1 MCTQKVKVRVDG
13 TTGLLSSVT
22 VHGEEYFVQQEF
34 LWYPGYNGDNESA
47 DRRSSGAYIFRPN
60 GTDAFPMR
68 KTMAAAIITAVYTG
82 KWTLMEG
89 YFESWTSSSILNI
102 LGPLV
107 QEIHQFYDTWV
118 SQVIR
123 IYRGQEHVELDW
135 VVGPVPVRWVLSY

>member
-1 MCTQKVKVRVDG
+1 VKVRVDG

-22 VHGEEYFVQQEF
+22 VNGEEYFVQQEF

-68 KTMAAAIITAVYTG
+68 RTMTAAIITAVYTG
-82 KWTLMEG
+82 IHIRIQNWILMIQ
-89 YFESWTSSSILNI
+89 FKINLKKS
-102 LGPLV
+102 GPLV
-107 QEIHQFYDTWV
+107 QEIHQFYDSWV

-135 VVGPVPVRWVLSY
+135 VVGPVPVR